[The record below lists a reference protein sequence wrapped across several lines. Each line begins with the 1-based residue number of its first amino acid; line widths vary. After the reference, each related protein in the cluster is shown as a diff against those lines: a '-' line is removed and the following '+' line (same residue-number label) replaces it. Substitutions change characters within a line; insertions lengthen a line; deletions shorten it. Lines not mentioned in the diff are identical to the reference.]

1 MKAYLS
7 SILALLLSYFSAYAQ
22 DIDTFNISTN
32 TQYPSST
39 PDLLYSDG
47 DTLYF
52 SANDQTYGRELWQ
65 LRPYDTFPQRI
76 TDIMPLG
83 ASSLKAEGKS
93 ICKMDS
99 TLYFSA
105 RDTADN
111 YELWSLKNGVVKK
124 VKEIYPGIE
133 GSDPNHMIV
142 YEGRLYFSAKSPNY
156 GYELHSYDPILDTV
170 MMVYDLAPGSASS
183 NPQNLTLG
191 NYRRLYLTA
200 DDGALGRELYTY
212 SFLDTQIHL
221 VTDLM
226 PGSQSGVYGLLAPTA
241 MEIYFVGRQPH
252 CGWEMFKSELYAG
265 VFYVDQRS
273 DLKQDTAN
281 SINPV
286 LTNTEHQH
294 MVYFNYAMYLEI
306 YDPNSAAYHLCR
318 FYSGTPY
325 LIPFPTNPNGNS
337 EVGEVVVYNY
347 KVFFTA
353 TDGVHGKEL
362 WFTDGLNPPQMAADV
377 LQGSMGSNPR
387 NLTVANGYLY
397 FTADVQGSIGEEL
410 FRLEDKTLSVTAVGK
425 TKQLRLYPNPSTG
438 SITIDLGNT
447 PYKSGTISVY
457 DMSGKVIYQQPLS
470 SNTQQITL
478 TLPNIPTGVYQ
489 VYAIVDGVAHTAKL
503 TIE

>member
-7 SILALLLSYFSAYAQ
+7 SILAILLSSISTYAQ

-52 SANDQTYGRELWQ
+52 SANDQIYGRELWQ

-76 TDIMPLG
+76 TDIIPLG

-221 VTDLM
+221 IADLM
-226 PGSQSGVYGLLAPTA
+226 PGSQSGVYGLIVSTGVTL
-241 MEIYFVGRQPH
+241 YLVGRQPH
-252 CGWEMFKSELYAG
+252 CGWEMFYSYQLSGFHIY
-265 VFYVDQRS
+265 QRS
-273 DLKQDTAN
+273 DLNTGTAN
-281 SINPV
+281 GINPV

-294 MVYFNYAMYLEI
+294 MVYFKYGI
-306 YDPNSAAYHLCR
+306 YYEGYDRNSGAYHLIR
-318 FYSGTPY
+318 GNENN
-325 LIPFPTNPNGNS
+325 INQIIFPTNPNGNS

-347 KVFFTA
+347 KIFFTA

-362 WFTDGLNPPQMAADV
+362 WFTDGVNPPQMAADV

-478 TLPNIPTGVYQ
+478 TLPNIPSGVYQ